1 MDEISEE
8 MLEVALE
15 ETTENIEIT
24 ETVLEVSE
32 IETEDK
38 ISEESKEEI
47 EIRDPEVL
55 EVKDE
60 DFKMIE
66 SALEIR
72 YSSLKLDRLPIEF
85 STIKDVK
92 NQNLIKTFG
101 VTDLKLD
108 QLHLKDCNS
117 RIVEINRKKYL
128 ELKNREFKLGLEI
141 DLKDDGSFNTI
152 VNNYYY
158 KIYQCSN
165 LKRFMFN
172 IKFLK
177 EIFMGQLIQLS
188 GKLVSGKVSFEN
200 RIEVMKLD
208 LLEKEILGLEDIKK
222 ERLLQEENSLYSL
235 ALLNLI
241 EKTPTLQSWVNFR
254 CDLDKVQLIEG
265 DRISVERVHVIKGND
280 FNIREKI
287 VTIAPV
293 EIREIKTTE
302 VVAYRKT
309 CEISLEKIP
318 RK

>member
-1 MDEISEE
+1 VEE
-8 MLEVALE
+8 VILE
-15 ETTENIEIT
+15 E
-24 ETVLEVSE
+24 ETKEVE
-32 IETEDK
+32 ELQEKETKVEK
-38 ISEESKEEI
+38 
-47 EIRDPEVL
+47 RDPEVL
-55 EVKDE
+55 ELNIE
-60 DFKMIE
+60 DFKLIE

-85 STIKDVK
+85 STIKDMK

-101 VTDLKLD
+101 ITDLKINE
-108 QLHLKDCNS
+108 LHLKDCNS

-141 DLKDDGSFNTI
+141 ELKDDGSFNAV

-158 KIYQCSN
+158 KIYKNSN
-165 LKRFMFN
+165 LKRFMSN

-177 EIFMGQLIQLS
+177 EVFVGHSIELI
-188 GKLVSGKVSFEN
+188 GKLLTGRISFEN
-200 RIEVMKLD
+200 RIEIMKLD
-208 LLEKEILGLEDIKK
+208 LLEKEILGLESIKK
-222 ERLLQEENSLYSL
+222 EKLLQEDNSLYSL

-241 EKTPTLQSWVNFR
+241 DKTPELQSWVNFR
-254 CDLDKVQLIEG
+254 CDLDKVQFIEG
-265 DRISVERVHVIKGND
+265 DRISIERIHIVRGND

-287 VTIAPV
+287 VTTTPI
-293 EIREIKTTE
+293 ESREIKDTE

>member
-1 MDEISEE
+1 
-8 MLEVALE
+8 
-15 ETTENIEIT
+15 
-24 ETVLEVSE
+24 
-32 IETEDK
+32 
-38 ISEESKEEI
+38 
-47 EIRDPEVL
+47 
-55 EVKDE
+55 
-60 DFKMIE
+60 
-66 SALEIR
+66 
-72 YSSLKLDRLPIEF
+72 
-85 STIKDVK
+85 
-92 NQNLIKTFG
+92 
-101 VTDLKLD
+101 
-108 QLHLKDCNS
+108 
-117 RIVEINRKKYL
+117 
-128 ELKNREFKLGLEI
+128 
-141 DLKDDGSFNTI
+141 
-152 VNNYYY
+152 
-158 KIYQCSN
+158 
-165 LKRFMFN
+165 
-172 IKFLK
+172 
-177 EIFMGQLIQLS
+177 MGQLIQLS

>member
-1 MDEISEE
+1 MEE
-8 MLEVALE
+8 VILE
-15 ETTENIEIT
+15 E
-24 ETVLEVSE
+24 ETKEV
-32 IETEDK
+32 
-38 ISEESKEEI
+38 EELQEKEAKVEK
-47 EIRDPEVL
+47 RDPEVL
-55 EVKDE
+55 ELSIE
-60 DFKMIE
+60 DFKLIE

-85 STIKDVK
+85 STIKDMK

-101 VTDLKLD
+101 ITDLKINE
-108 QLHLKDCNS
+108 LHLKDCNS

-141 DLKDDGSFNTI
+141 ELKDDGSFNAV

-158 KIYQCSN
+158 KIYKNSN
-165 LKRFMFN
+165 LKRFMSN

-177 EIFMGQLIQLS
+177 EVFVGHSIELI
-188 GKLVSGKVSFEN
+188 GKLLTGRISFEN
-200 RIEVMKLD
+200 RIEIMKLD
-208 LLEKEILGLEDIKK
+208 LLEKEILGLESIKK
-222 ERLLQEENSLYSL
+222 EKLLQEDNSLYSL

-241 EKTPTLQSWVNFR
+241 DKTPELQSWVNFR
-254 CDLDKVQLIEG
+254 CDLDKVQFIEG
-265 DRISVERVHVIKGND
+265 DRISIERIHIVRGND

-287 VTIAPV
+287 VTTTPI
-293 EIREIKTTE
+293 ESREIKDTE

>member
-1 MDEISEE
+1 MEE
-8 MLEVALE
+8 VILE
-15 ETTENIEIT
+15 E
-24 ETVLEVSE
+24 ETKEV
-32 IETEDK
+32 
-38 ISEESKEEI
+38 EELQEKEAKVEK
-47 EIRDPEVL
+47 RDPEVL
-55 EVKDE
+55 ELNIE
-60 DFKMIE
+60 DFKLIE

-85 STIKDVK
+85 STIKDMK

-101 VTDLKLD
+101 ITDLKINE
-108 QLHLKDCNS
+108 LHLKDCNS

-141 DLKDDGSFNTI
+141 ELKDDGSFNAV

-158 KIYQCSN
+158 KIYKNSN
-165 LKRFMFN
+165 LKRFMSN

-177 EIFMGQLIQLS
+177 EVFVGHSIELI
-188 GKLVSGKVSFEN
+188 GKLLTGRISFEN
-200 RIEVMKLD
+200 RIEIMKLD
-208 LLEKEILGLEDIKK
+208 LLEKEILGLESIKK
-222 ERLLQEENSLYSL
+222 EKLLQEDNSLYSL

-241 EKTPTLQSWVNFR
+241 DKTPELQSWVNFR
-254 CDLDKVQLIEG
+254 CDLDKVQFIEG
-265 DRISVERVHVIKGND
+265 DRISIERIHIVRGND

-287 VTIAPV
+287 VTTTPI
-293 EIREIKTTE
+293 ESREIKDTE